1 MLPLIEWP
9 MFLGAGVALVVGVIA
24 FIIAGGLVNGHAD
37 DDRERSAR
45 SPSNVRRAS

>member
-24 FIIAGGLVNGHAD
+24 FVIAGGLVNGHV
-37 DDRERSAR
+37 DDRQRPAR
-45 SPSNVRRAS
+45 GPSNIRRAS